1 MRKACAW
8 LLALALCG
16 AGNATAALRLKLDA
30 PGLDPAQREASQQLL
45 DDAADKLPPAFRERL
60 DREIEVEWRDDL
72 PANGMGQARGPQR
85 IALNRKYLADLTDG
99 SAASR
104 QTGRVHGTER
114 RELLATLLHE
124 LTHVYDRA
132 RLWSAEENARSA
144 AARARKKPSAG
155 SPSPPIAAGRAV
167 AASRSP
173 TTRACSISPAGRSAP
188 ASAGGARRTMASY
201 CAARTSTS

>member
-1 MRKACAW
+1 M
-8 LLALALCG
+8 
-16 AGNATAALRLKLDA
+16 
-30 PGLDPAQREASQQLL
+30 PS
-45 DDAADKLPPAFRERL
+45 AFRERL

-132 RLWSAEENARSA
+132 RLWSAEEKREI
-144 AARARKKPSAG
+144 RRCTRQEETLAG

-173 TTRACSISPAGRSAP
+173 TTRACSISPAGRNAP